1 MGYISKLLNR
11 IKQFIFPTAD
21 IERAV
26 GTPTVVSKKMEK
38 NINLW
43 YALYINEPPW
53 ETDKVQ
59 GLGLSAAI
67 CRELARPVLL
77 EFNAE
82 ITGSQRADFLSS
94 CFQEASAHFLR
105 DLELG
110 LALGGV
116 AFRPYL
122 FGDRLLVDATGPAA
136 FQPTRFDAS
145 GWCIGGVFRDKPVR
159 VGRDY
164 YVRLE
169 YHDLEGTDYTIH
181 NRAFA
186 SDEAGTA
193 LRSEVALATVPEWAD
208 IAPETRL
215 GGMTGPLFSY
225 FRTPSANNIDPNS
238 EAGVSIYSGA
248 VDLIRQADEQWSM
261 LYWEYYSGKRKVYA
275 NDTFIPVS
283 EFDKDIF
290 SIGSFG
296 LNGDVPFFQVFSPEF
311 RDQPLYRGLQNII
324 KQIEFQTGLSYG
336 TISDPQTVDKTATE
350 VRASRQRMYVLVDSI
365 QKSLSKVFD
374 GLLYAMDV
382 YAGLYGLAPS
392 GGYHAKYSWGDSVL
406 DDEETKQARLA
417 DMRLDVTSGLIR
429 PELYVAQKYGVTE
442 EDALRMMPGLEET
455 AGTEQDEVE

>member
-1 MGYISKLLNR
+1 MGYISKLLFK
-11 IKQFIFPTAD
+11 IKQWLFPKSEIEKAVGVPTA
-21 IERAV
+21 
-26 GTPTVVSKKMEK
+26 VSEKMEK

-43 YALYINEPPW
+43 YSMYVNEPPW
-53 ETDKVQ
+53 ETDRVC
-59 GLGLSAAI
+59 GLRFPAAI

-77 EFNAE
+77 EFKAD
-82 ITGSQRADFLSS
+82 ITGSPRADYLSS
-94 CFQEASAHFLR
+94 CFQDASAHFLR

-145 GWCIGGVFRDKPVR
+145 GRCVGGVFRDKPVR

-169 YHDLEGTDYTIH
+169 YHDLDGADYTIR
-181 NRAFA
+181 NRAFV

-208 IAPETRL
+208 IAPETHL

-238 EAGVSIYSGA
+238 AAGVSVYSGA
-248 VDLIRQADEQWSM
+248 VDLIRQADEQWAM
-261 LYWEYYSGKRKVYA
+261 LRWEYYSGKRKIYA
-275 NDTFIPVS
+275 SSSFSPVDD
-283 EFDKDIF
+283 FDKDIF
-290 SIGSFG
+290 TTGDFSFS
-296 LNGDVPFFQVFSPEF
+296 DDIRIFETFSPAF
-311 RDQPLYRGLQNII
+311 RDEALYRGFQNIL
-324 KQIEFQTGLSYG
+324 KQIEFQTGLAYG

-365 QKSLSKVFD
+365 QKTLAKVFD

-382 YAGLYGLAPS
+382 YADLYGLAPS
-392 GGYHAKYSWGDSVL
+392 GGYNAVYHWGDSVL

-417 DMRLDVTSGLIR
+417 DMRLDVTANLIR
-429 PELYVAQKYGVTE
+429 PELYVAKKYGVTE
-442 EDALRMMPGLEET
+442 EDALKMMPGVEDMS
-455 AGTEQDEVE
+455 TEPQQEVE